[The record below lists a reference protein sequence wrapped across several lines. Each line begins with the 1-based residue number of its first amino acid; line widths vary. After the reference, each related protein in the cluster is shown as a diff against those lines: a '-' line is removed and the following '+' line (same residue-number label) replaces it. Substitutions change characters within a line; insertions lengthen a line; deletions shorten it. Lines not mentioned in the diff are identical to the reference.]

1 MTSTPE
7 LQKQTNIEGN
17 RLSENINV
25 TSKVIAGRSGKGID
39 YKWIALFNVT
49 LASLMG
55 SVDNSIVLISLPAI
69 FKGIQINPM
78 APDVFQYLLWI
89 LMGYGLVTATL
100 LLSFG
105 RLADIYGRVK
115 LFRLGFLIF
124 AIGSTLLYLTP
135 GTGNTGALELIIF
148 RFIQAVGSAFT
159 ISNGAAIITDAFP
172 ASERGKALGINMV
185 AFMSG
190 QFIGLLLGG
199 ILAAYH
205 WRYVFLISVPFAILG
220 TVWSYWKM
228 KEVSFRAPKTSIDI
242 VGNLVFVGGLTSLL
256 VGLTYGLMPYEHDG
270 ITEAMGWRSPWVI
283 TAITVGILLLIAF
296 PFIESKVKNP
306 MFRLE
311 FFKIRAFTYAN
322 LASFTAAIS
331 RGGVMFMLIM
341 LLQGIWLPLH
351 GYRFEDTPF
360 WAGIYML
367 PMTLG
372 FVIMGPISGILSDK
386 YGPRWI
392 ATAGMT
398 LVTLVFLGLSM
409 LPYNFDYWELGILIF
424 LMGIGNGMFSSP
436 NSSSIM
442 NSVPPQDRGVASGMM
457 FTLSSSANTLSM
469 AVFFSVVIVGI
480 QAAFPGAIHSSFASL
495 GASQITPT
503 IQQLA
508 DRLASMSPTNALF
521 SAFLGY
527 NPMGS
532 ILSAMDPHIV
542 SAIPQQIV
550 TTLTGSYWFPQTLQQ
565 AFMPALRT
573 SFRIGAVL
581 SGIAALLSA
590 MRGQRYVHESNCP
603 VNEVSKSGL
612 AGEEKRAQT

>member
-1 MTSTPE
+1 M
-7 LQKQTNIEGN
+7 N
-17 RLSENINV
+17 ENINV
-25 TSKVIAGRSGKGID
+25 TDKVIAGRSGKGID
-39 YKWIALFNVT
+39 YKWIALFSVT

-55 SVDNSIVLISLPAI
+55 SVDYSIVMISLPAI
-69 FKGIQINPM
+69 FKGIEINPM

-105 RLADIYGRVK
+105 RLADMYGRVK

-124 AIGSTLLYLTP
+124 TIGSILLYLTP
-135 GTGNTGALELIIF
+135 DKGNTGALELIIF
-148 RFIQAVGSAFT
+148 RLIQAVGSAFT
-159 ISNGAAIITDAFP
+159 LSNGAAIITDAFP

-199 ILAAYH
+199 ILAVYD

-228 KEVSFRAPKTSIDI
+228 KEISFRATRTSIDI

-256 VGLTYGLMPYEHDG
+256 VGVTYGLMPYEHNG
-270 ITEAMGWRSPWVI
+270 ITEATGWRNPWVMA
-283 TAITVGILLLIAF
+283 AITVGILLLIAF
-296 PFIESKVKNP
+296 PFIESRVKNP

-311 FFKIRAFTYAN
+311 FFKIRAFTFAN
-322 LASFTAAIS
+322 LANFSAAIS

-372 FVIMGPISGILSDK
+372 FVIMGPIAGILSDK

-392 ATAGMT
+392 ATIGMT
-398 LVTLVFLGLSM
+398 IVCLVFLGLSM

-424 LMGIGNGMFSSP
+424 LMGSGNGMFSSP

-442 NSVPPQDRGVASGMM
+442 NSVPPEDRGVASGMM
-457 FTLSSSANTLSM
+457 FTLSNSASMLSM
-469 AVFFSVVIVGI
+469 GVFFTIVIVGI
-480 QAAFPGAIHSSFASL
+480 QGALPGAIHESFASL
-495 GASQITPT
+495 GLQITPA
-503 IQQLA
+503 IQHLEDYLA
-508 DRLASMSPTNALF
+508 NMPPTNALF

-532 ILSAMDPHIV
+532 ILSAMDSSIV

-550 TTLTGSYWFPQTLQQ
+550 TTLTSSYWFPQTLQL
-565 AFMPALRT
+565 AFMPALRIT
-573 SFRIGAVL
+573 FRVGAL
-581 SGIAALLSA
+581 LTGIAAVLSA
-590 MRGQRYVHESNCP
+590 MRGQRYVHETQNQPSD
-603 VNEVSKSGL
+603 VSKSGL
-612 AGEEKRAQT
+612 TGEEQKVQT